1 MTTYPVFTTGTINA
15 TDGNFTGTVDIDTEL
30 DVTGAT
36 ITGLSHTS
44 LDDIGTNTHP
54 QIDTHIANTTTNPHQ
69 VTLEL
74 AAAQTGITGLTKGD
88 LLVYGGSSAFIR
100 LAVGTDGEVL
110 KANSSTAS
118 GLEWDTDSSGW
129 TEATVQTTDAT
140 LTQIQTTATSS
151 DMSYFFKE
159 NFTARCSV
167 TGTHAAAGWKTESEW
182 FNDGGTLSKLA
193 EQETAIKETDS
204 AAWIRSSAVST
215 TNIVSSVQGSATQTV
230 EWKIS
235 YRTVSH

>member
-1 MTTYPVFTTGTINA
+1 MATVYPVFTTGTINA

-44 LDDIGTNTHP
+44 LTDIGTNTHP
-54 QIDTHIANTTTNPHQ
+54 QIDTHLASTSNPHQ
-69 VTLEL
+69 VTLEQ

-100 LAVGTDGEVL
+100 LAVGSDGQVL

-118 GLEWDTDSSGW
+118 GLEWAADSSGW

-151 DMSYFFKE
+151 DVTYFFKE
-159 NFTARCSV
+159 NFTARC
-167 TGTHAAAGWKTESEW
+167 TAAGTHAAAGWKVESEY

-193 EQETAIKETDS
+193 EQETAIKEADS
-204 AAWIRSSAVST
+204 ATWIRSNAVST
-215 TNIVSSVQGSATQTV
+215 TDIASSVQGTGTQTV
-230 EWKIS
+230 DWKIS
-235 YRTVSH
+235 YRSVSY

>member
-54 QIDTHIANTTTNPHQ
+54 QIDTHIASTSNPHQ
-69 VTLEL
+69 VTLEQ

-100 LAVGTDGEVL
+100 LAVGTDL
-110 KANSSTAS
+110 TMFLRDS
-118 GLEWDTDSSGW
+118 GFRIDGLAPTR
-129 TEATVQTTDAT
+129 
-140 LTQIQTTATSS
+140 LTIPELRVYGSWA
-151 DMSYFFKE
+151 
-159 NFTARCSV
+159 
-167 TGTHAAAGWKTESEW
+167 
-182 FNDGGTLSKLA
+182 LA
-193 EQETAIKETDS
+193 E
-204 AAWIRSSAVST
+204 
-215 TNIVSSVQGSATQTV
+215 
-230 EWKIS
+230 
-235 YRTVSH
+235 